1 MSNKTSL
8 RRNFC
13 KTKRSSPS
21 HRPSSLCRCVTQNQC
36 DVRPYR
42 TRRTLAS
49 TKLCCLVTGQWSFL
63 KTGTNG
69 TLAGQ
74 AEIYVWFQ
82 TPGGGGG
89 VFGRGLPLLLQ
100 GPGPPKK
107 CHCIWK
113 KSCSLVHF
121 WPEMVR
127 SAIYNAFLNTL
138 TMRTTFPRVHLRN
151 DRCDTSITSASLLEP
166 ATFWSRGRRS
176 NQTVGDYVV

>member
-1 MSNKTSL
+1 LLTGSLINGNISPLQPSSLISQCYVVFYCIRVVSNKTSL

-107 CHCIWK
+107 CHCI
-113 KSCSLVHF
+113 
-121 WPEMVR
+121 
-127 SAIYNAFLNTL
+127 
-138 TMRTTFPRVHLRN
+138 
-151 DRCDTSITSASLLEP
+151 
-166 ATFWSRGRRS
+166 
-176 NQTVGDYVV
+176 